1 MQWKQPEGFRRHWV
15 LDDLDAELLFLQ
27 TPAGA
32 AQGRLGDDV
41 FDLRESGVLRK
52 RRTLLLDGQPLAE
65 LLEKAAGAGGEL
77 HAHGQTFT
85 WKPTNLL
92 ANRWTLSDPAGQPLF
107 TFTSKPGLAKTATV
121 DTPAGLPP
129 DLAPLLLLCWYVTV
143 L

>member
-27 TPAGA
+27 NPVGA

-85 WKPTNLL
+85 WKPANLL
-92 ANRWTLSDPAGQPLF
+92 ANRWILSDPAGQTLF
-107 TFTSKPGLAKTATV
+107 TFTAKPGLAKTATV
-121 DTPAGLPP
+121 DAPADLPP